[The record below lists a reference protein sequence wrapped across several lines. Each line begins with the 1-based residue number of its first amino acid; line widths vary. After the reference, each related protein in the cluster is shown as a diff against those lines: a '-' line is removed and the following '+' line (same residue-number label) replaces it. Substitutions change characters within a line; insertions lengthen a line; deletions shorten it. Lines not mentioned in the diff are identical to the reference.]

1 MKYFFL
7 LYLAFACVFVAAQ
20 NPIIVKNMSAANLT
34 PNQQNQTD
42 WVNNEWNGLF
52 FFSTSPS
59 SILKLCV
66 TDGTN
71 AGTVSLADLTGST
84 IKVIIPAQDFVYVI
98 TNVASFSPSF
108 SSIDYIWK
116 SDGTASGTLL
126 VKTMPAVTSF
136 STTNAWTSD
145 RDVKRNFSVIGNTM
159 FFGAYDAI
167 NGLELWKTDGS
178 TLGTVLVKDIKAGA
192 GSSNPYAFCKIGGEV
207 FFTCTQTGLE
217 RKLWKTDGTD
227 AGTVQIPV
235 AEPFFILDN
244 VVGMVNNKM
253 IFYAHNTV
261 DGYEPYVSD
270 GTAAGTFMLANINP
284 SGNSWITQSQ
294 NAHLRFNSKYCFFI
308 ATNGAANAIWRT
320 DGTSAG
326 TIQLTSNAQAAFS
339 GVSGGSYTDVDETG
353 FWMIEYNSIGSGNN
367 EKLYRSDGTIAGTYL
382 AAQNLSYAQNVKIY
396 KNALWMAS
404 RNTGSPANTEPW
416 RSGGNAATTNKAFEI
431 EPSNSGSPTFTPLS
445 SNPYGFFV
453 KNNKLYFFA
462 STTIPSALNL
472 YQYTGDFTFNGSQAG
487 GRWRDSANWNG
498 MMPPGITDTVF
509 ANSGTPNAL
518 NINGANA
525 YAGVLNIGNNA
536 NINFTN
542 ATDSLIVNTKLNA
555 GTNTN
560 FTGNGVL
567 TLKSITNDTVQIA
580 NGFTANNMAI
590 QSNTNLANGTAVINN
605 NINLTSGKLFLNNNN
620 IQLTGNTS
628 TVTTTSNAYVAT
640 NGTGSL
646 QIQNIG
652 SGARIGAVNFPIGT
666 ATNYAPVIFTNSGDA
681 DNFNARVAS
690 TISQNYTGENPAGQQ
705 YVTGAVNNTWFI
717 NEGAGGGSNAS
728 IELQWDAVQE
738 LPLFDRTQS
747 YLGHY
752 TGGSWSL
759 GTQGSATGSNPYG
772 FSRSNITS
780 FSPFGVLN
788 NNAVLPL
795 QFISFSAQKCNN
807 NQVCLNWKTA
817 NEQNVSHFEIER
829 SVDGISF
836 AKMGTKAAHN
846 LAQNTYTATD
856 DISTIQAKQLYYRIK
871 QVDINGKTTNS
882 TVQLIKLQHSEQIT
896 IYPNPVVDEINMAN
910 WNKVKQAQLVDVT
923 GKIVKQW
930 QAITSSALNISE
942 IIPGIYFIK
951 MKLKNEETQIQ
962 KILKQ

>member
-7 LYLAFACVFVAAQ
+7 LYLSFACVFVAAQ

-178 TLGTVLVKDIKAGA
+178 TLGTVLVKDIKEGA

-207 FFTCTQTGLE
+207 FFTCTQTGIE

-404 RNTGSPANTEPW
+404 RNSGSPANTEPW

-431 EPSNSGSPTFTPLS
+431 EPGNSGSPTFTPLS

-453 KNNKLYFFA
+453 KNNKLFFFA
-462 STTIPSALNL
+462 STSIPSGHNL
-472 YQYTGDFTFNGSQAG
+472 YQYNGDFTFNGSLAG
-487 GRWRDSANWNG
+487 GRWSDSTNWNG
-498 MMPPGITDTVF
+498 AMPPGITDTVF
-509 ANSGTPNAL
+509 VNNGTPNAL

-525 YAGVLNIGNNA
+525 YAGVLNMGNNA
-536 NINFTN
+536 TINFVN
-542 ATDSLIVNTKLNA
+542 ATDSLMVNTKLA
-555 GTNTN
+555 ASTNTN
-560 FTGNGVL
+560 FTGNGIL
-567 TLKSITNDTVQIA
+567 ALKNIQNDTVQVT
-580 NGFTANNMAI
+580 NGFTANNTAI
-590 QSNTNLANGTAVINN
+590 QSHTNLVNGTVTINN
-605 NINLTSGKLFLNNNN
+605 NINLTGGKLFLNNNN
-620 IQLTGNTS
+620 LILAGNTS
-628 TVTTTSNAYVAT
+628 SANATSNAYITT
-640 NGTGSL
+640 NGTGNL

-652 SGARIGAVNFPIGT
+652 AGARTGTVNFPIGT
-666 ATNYAPVIFTNSGDA
+666 ISHYSPVNMINAGTSDAFTARAINNIYISYSGE
-681 DNFNARVAS
+681 
-690 TISQNYTGENPAGQQ
+690 TPGTQQ
-705 YVTGAVNNTWFI
+705 YVEGAVANTWFV
-717 NEGAGGGSNAS
+717 NEGTAGGSDVTLN
-728 IELQWDAVQE
+728 LQWNAAQE
-738 LPLFDRTQS
+738 LPGFDRSQTI
-747 YLGHY
+747 LGHY
-752 TGGSWSL
+752 TGGAWNL
-759 GTQGSATGSNPYG
+759 GTSGNASGTGPYNYT
-772 FSRSNITS
+772 RTNISS
-780 FSPFGVLN
+780 FSPFGIR
-788 NNAVLPL
+788 NAGVVVPL
-795 QFISFSAQKCNN
+795 KFISFTVQKCNN
-807 NQVCLNWKTA
+807 GQVCLNWKTA

-829 SVDGISF
+829 SEDGIHF
-836 AKMGTKAAHN
+836 IRIGNIA
-846 LAQNTYTATD
+846 AQNQTTANYSFTDQMVNTLASKYYYRVKQIDGDGKWSYTAT
-856 DISTIQAKQLYYRIK
+856 
-871 QVDINGKTTNS
+871 
-882 TVQLIKLQHSEQIT
+882 QLITMDKNALMAV
-896 IYPNPVVDEINMAN
+896 YPNPAKNLI
-910 WNKVKQAQLVDVT
+910 
-923 GKIVKQW
+923 
-930 QAITSSALNISE
+930 AITNGQEVKMMRLFSTAGKLIKEQTAGQPQMNIQE
-942 IIPGIYFIK
+942 LPIGVY
-951 MKLKNEETQIQ
+951 MLKILLKSNETISI